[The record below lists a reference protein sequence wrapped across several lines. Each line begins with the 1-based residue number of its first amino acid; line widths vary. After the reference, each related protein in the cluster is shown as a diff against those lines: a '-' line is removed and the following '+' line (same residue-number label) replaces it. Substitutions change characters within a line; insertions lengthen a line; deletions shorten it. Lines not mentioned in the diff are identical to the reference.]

1 MILLQMDLSQTQSK
15 FLMLVAMRY
24 YYTYHYQRR
33 FSAAE
38 IVIYAYNKLTDDLR
52 KALVD

>member
-1 MILLQMDLSQTQSK
+1 MDLSQTQSK